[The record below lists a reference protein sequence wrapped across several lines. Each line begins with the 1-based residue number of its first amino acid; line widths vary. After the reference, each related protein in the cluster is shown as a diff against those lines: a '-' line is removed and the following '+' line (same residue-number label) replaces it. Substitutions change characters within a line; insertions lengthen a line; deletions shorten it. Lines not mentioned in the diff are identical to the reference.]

1 MELLQEIES
10 YWTTRTEGYSEVNQ
24 KELQGMQ
31 KKAWLEILETHF
43 PECLKEKLK
52 ILDVGTGPGFFPRI
66 LAEAGY
72 YVTAVDYTQGMLD
85 KAEENAGEFAD
96 RITFS
101 KMDAQDL
108 EFSDDTFDVII
119 SRNVTWNLEQP
130 ALAYAE
136 WCRVLKPGGK
146 LLNFDANWY
155 GYLYDE
161 EKRKSYEEDRRKV
174 EQAAFDDHYTCT
186 DIDRMEKIA
195 LQMPLSATARPDW
208 DERVL
213 KSSGFEDV
221 TADKEIWKR
230 VWSEEEKLNYHSTPM
245 FMVEAVKKG
254 GAQLKD
260 KREKDDCKERVTSYW
275 TRRSDTFAVQRK
287 DELHSVLARRWM
299 TEIKKYLPRGKK
311 LRILDV
317 GCGAGFFSILLAE
330 EGHIVTGI
338 DLTPDMVINA
348 RKLAGEELTREQQEH
363 CNFAVM
369 DAEYPEFEDET
380 FDVVVS
386 RNLTWTLPHA
396 DIAYEEWLRVLKK
409 GGILLNM
416 DADYG
421 ADDSSDTKGLPEN
434 HAHHMVGQ
442 ELLRESEQI
451 KHSMKITEYR
461 RPQWDLEVLLYAGV
475 RQISVDSS
483 ISDRM
488 YPEKDAFYN
497 PTPMFLIC
505 ARKDE
510 Q

>member
-1 MELLQEIES
+1 MAMELLQEIEA
-10 YWTTRTEGYSEVNQ
+10 YWNTRTEGYSEVNQ
-24 KELQGMQ
+24 KELQGVQ
-31 KKAWLEILETHF
+31 KNAWLGVLEENF
-43 PECLKEKLK
+43 PKKKKEELK

-66 LAEAGY
+66 LAENGY
-72 YVTAVDYTQGMLD
+72 CVTAVDYTSGMLE
-85 KAEENAGEFAD
+85 KAKENTKEFAD
-96 RITFS
+96 RIRFL
-101 KMDAQDL
+101 KMDAQELAFEDA
-108 EFSDDTFDVII
+108 SFDVVI

-136 WCRVLKPGGK
+136 WGRVLKPGGR

-161 EKRKSYEEDRRKV
+161 EKRKAYESDRKAV
-174 EQAAFDDHYTCT
+174 EKAALDDHYTCT

-195 LQMPLSATARPDW
+195 LQMPLSAAARPDW

-213 KSSGFEDV
+213 KNSGFGDV
-221 TADKEIWKR
+221 RTDEKIWER
-230 VWSEEEKLNYHSTPM
+230 VWSREEKLNYHSTPM
-245 FMVEAVKKG
+245 FMVTAVKEG
-254 GAQLKD
+254 GEEEERDDRKEWVTAYWG
-260 KREKDDCKERVTSYW
+260 KRSE
-275 TRRSDTFAVQRK
+275 TFADQRR
-287 DELHSVLARRWM
+287 DELHSVLAQRWLA
-299 TEIKKYLPRGKK
+299 EIKKYLPQDRT

-317 GCGAGFFSILLAE
+317 GCGAGFFSILLAG
-330 EGHIVTGI
+330 EGHTVTGI
-338 DLTPDMVINA
+338 DLTPEMIA
-348 RKLAGEELTREQQEH
+348 KAEKLAEEELTPEQQKR
-363 CNFAVM
+363 CRFAVM
-369 DAEYPEFEDET
+369 DAEYPEFPDET

-434 HAHHMVGQ
+434 HAHHMVG
-442 ELLRESEQI
+442 ETLLRESENI
-451 KHSMKITEYR
+451 KHSMDITKYR

-475 RQISVDSS
+475 RQISVDSA

-488 YPEKDAFYN
+488 YREKDAFYN

-510 Q
+510 